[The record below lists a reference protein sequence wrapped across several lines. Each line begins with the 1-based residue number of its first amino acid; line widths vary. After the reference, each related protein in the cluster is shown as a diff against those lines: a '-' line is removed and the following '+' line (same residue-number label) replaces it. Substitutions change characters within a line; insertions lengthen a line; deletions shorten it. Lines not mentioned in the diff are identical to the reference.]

1 MDGWKTSFL
10 LGRPIFRCYVSFREG
25 RCFSFF
31 FCGYFQVSY
40 FRLCFR
46 RCIWSFVF
54 KGRISLEP
62 LERNPGQND
71 VWNVW
76 VFNHKNNH
84 HQNMNWWDFSSLLI
98 LRGDSQGFVL
108 NSFDCMASSV
118 ITRCKPAKFDTRT
131 FWAWVSASRI
141 ILRVVCRIQKN
152 ECVPDS
158 YFKKILITIAMFD
171 DHFLNTVPF
180 WERVTETEGT

>member
-1 MDGWKTSFL
+1 MG
-10 LGRPIFRCYVSFREG
+10 IFRFHWIVFG
-25 RCFSFF
+25 
-31 FCGYFQVSY
+31 GV
-40 FRLCFR
+40 
-46 RCIWSFVF
+46 IWSFVF
-54 KGRISLEP
+54 KGRITLEP
-62 LERNPGQND
+62 LERNPVQND

-98 LRGDSQGFVL
+98 LRGDSQGFVH

-141 ILRVVCRIQKN
+141 ILRVVCRIQKI

-158 YFKKILITIAMFD
+158 YLKKYWLQLQCLMTIF
-171 DHFLNTVPF
+171 FNTVPF
-180 WERVTETEGT
+180 WERVTETQGT